1 MEDTGRALESD
12 GNAAHRGVPVR
23 AVSLRLHNDKRHRRI
38 TVVVRCAIGG
48 ALMLTAHCPVCGR
61 KAEQKQGTISRRWEC
76 PEHGN
81 IGGDKVVDW
90 RETL

>member
-1 MEDTGRALESD
+1 
-12 GNAAHRGVPVR
+12 
-23 AVSLRLHNDKRHRRI
+23 
-38 TVVVRCAIGG
+38 
-48 ALMLTAHCPVCGR
+48 MLTAHCPVCGR